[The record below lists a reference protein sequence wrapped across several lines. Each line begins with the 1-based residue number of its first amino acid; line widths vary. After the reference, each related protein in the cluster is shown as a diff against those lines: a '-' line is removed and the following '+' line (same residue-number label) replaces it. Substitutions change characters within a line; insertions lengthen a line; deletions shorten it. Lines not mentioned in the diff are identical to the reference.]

1 MFFFN
6 LKVIMTLSPLIWLQ
20 NRDTDVWEK
29 VMIEL
34 VKCRKKKVHEEFEQ
48 KWKEFKTTQG
58 SWYDWMRW
66 TNSRNYIKFITK
78 YKYNIC
84 GSDVIDYEFSNKL
97 FVYGFE
103 ISVIQPEEY
112 DINLIYHISSCYNL
126 ETKVEYLIKS
136 NNKLDDGS
144 SEILRIYSN
153 DKFKQM
159 CLQEEK
165 DNWIIYCDIEKRYIM
180 NRSLFKILYPKTKE
194 K

>member
-1 MFFFN
+1 
-6 LKVIMTLSPLIWLQ
+6 MTLSPLIWLQ